1 MFLLRAALV
10 LGGLAV
16 LTCLMMAILTGQRA
30 YLRWAGRVF
39 LVVLL
44 LVLAALGMRFGG
56 RLAGIAGF

>member
-1 MFLLRAALV
+1 MFLLRAALA

-16 LTCLMMAILTGQRA
+16 LTCLLMAILTGQRA

-44 LVLAALGMRFGG
+44 LVLVALGMRFGG
-56 RLAGIAGF
+56 RLTGIPGF